1 MKYCCTDTKKN
12 RRRASKISISV
23 FLILIGLLALLIV
36 ADGVIRSVISGY
48 PMSVATGV
56 MLEMMDRAMENV
68 LDENLPDPN
77 AVDDVKYGAD
87 GMVLAIETNTSDL
100 NAVKTAFSDEL
111 SKLLNEYGNT
121 ITVQVPLG
129 TLIGNEYTIGRG
141 PEVEFKLRYSWTVK
155 TDLNSTFYE
164 AGINNT
170 LHSIELNVTNRIF
183 IIIPWGNS
191 TQDVSTK
198 YILAET
204 VIVGKIPDAYT
215 GVYDGSGE
223 IVDDIFDHQAG
234 TAE

>member
-1 MKYCCTDTKKN
+1 M
-12 RRRASKISISV
+12 V
-23 FLILIGLLALLIV
+23 GLLALLIV
-36 ADGVIRSVISGY
+36 ADGVIRHIIRGY

-68 LDENLPDPN
+68 LDDNLPNPN
-77 AVDDVKYGAD
+77 AIDKVKYGTD
-87 GMVLAIETNTSDL
+87 GMVLAVETNTSDL
-100 NAVKTAFSDEL
+100 NGVKTAFSNEL

-141 PEVEFKLRYSWTVK
+141 PEIKFKLRYSWTVR

-170 LHSIELNVTNRIF
+170 LHSIEMNVTNTIF

-191 TQDVSTK
+191 VKDVNTK

-204 VIVGKIPDAYT
+204 IIVGKVPDAYT

-223 IVDDIFDHQAG
+223 IVDDIFDHQASG
-234 TAE
+234 VE